1 MQILPNCLYVVA
13 HGSSK
18 TTVCIEGMQKSCA
31 AFTLRT
37 GVLSKMFA
45 IKSCRNPA
53 RHIFSWLPGEAVGLH
68 TGVLTKTFAMSV
80 LYLKSELNCGLGAIN
95 GEDASKAGG
104 HGSQRAR
111 FPVSL
116 RSVQLARFSVSLRI
130 GGHLAHLPISLRTGL
145 RSHTSR
151 SVKVKQLSARHLLQ
165 PLKPRH
171 VASHEW
177 LTERTRFELYK
188 RVRY

>member
-1 MQILPNCLYVVA
+1 MVA

-18 TTVCIEGMQKSCA
+18 TTIRVEGMHKSSVA
-31 AFTLRT
+31 ITLHT
-37 GVLSKMFA
+37 GVLYKTFA

-95 GEDASKAGG
+95 GDDASKAGG

-116 RSVQLARFSVSLRI
+116 RSVQLTHFPVSLRI
-130 GGHLAHLPISLRTGL
+130 RGQLARLSVSLRTGL
-145 RSHTSR
+145 RSHASR

-171 VASHEW
+171 VASRKW
-177 LTERTRFELYK
+177 LTEFWIY
-188 RVRY
+188 

>member
-1 MQILPNCLYVVA
+1 M
-13 HGSSK
+13 H
-18 TTVCIEGMQKSCA
+18 KSYA
-31 AFTLRT
+31 ALTLHT
-37 GVLSKMFA
+37 GVLSKTFA
-45 IKSCRNPA
+45 IKSCKNPA

-80 LYLKSELNCGLGAIN
+80 LYLKSKLNCGLGAIN
-95 GEDASKAGG
+95 GEDASKASG

-116 RSVQLARFSVSLRI
+116 RSVQLTRFLVSPCIGGQLARPSVSMC
-130 GGHLAHLPISLRTGL
+130 TGL

-151 SVKVKQLSARHLLQ
+151 SVKVKQLSARPLLQ

-171 VASHEW
+171 VASREW

-188 RVRY
+188 RLRY

>member
-18 TTVCIEGMQKSCA
+18 TTVCVEGMHKSCVA
-31 AFTLRT
+31 LTLHT
-37 GVLSKMFA
+37 GVLSKTFA

-53 RHIFSWLPGEAVGLH
+53 RHIFSWLLGEAIGLH

-80 LYLKSELNCGLGAIN
+80 LYLKTELNCGFGAIN

-104 HGSQRAR
+104 HASQRALFPVSLRSVHLAR

-116 RSVQLARFSVSLRI
+116 RIRGQLARLSVSLR
-130 GGHLAHLPISLRTGL
+130 TGR
-145 RSHTSR
+145 RSHASR

-171 VASHEW
+171 VASREW
-177 LTERTRFELYK
+177 LTEFWIY
-188 RVRY
+188 